1 VRGIPRRQRGAL
13 PAVLRVSDARPRH
26 LPTSRGLLR
35 AALNW
40 RYLVW
45 PATVVLLVANAVMVA
60 LSGALIVA
68 GSDAL
73 DFEVY
78 RVMAERYPL
87 GTMYE
92 SHDWWYQPRYSPV
105 AVVPLSIVAWLGQDV
120 WRLMHFAALIGLPG
134 WTRLVALGTYP
145 FWLDVHAGN
154 VLIVVTVAAYWAV
167 RGNRW
172 GIAATLLLALLI
184 PRPMM
189 LPIVVWV
196 LWKHPAWRWGFAVL
210 FGVHLVAVAATGYA
224 SDWIAILLTATEGGS
239 GVGSFLNAA
248 PSAFM
253 GLWWMALAVPAAI
266 WALSRGASRDGRTA
280 PPALL
285 AAALL
290 LDLAGRPVASTLPRV
305 THGAGHCAT
314 GARLPSAQLIRAG
327 RRVWT
332 HPPGRFVR
340 HPPAVTPGRSLCP
353 NRRRR
358 EAGRGRQARCRLG
371 RHPRVRE

>member
-1 VRGIPRRQRGAL
+1 
-13 PAVLRVSDARPRH
+13 
-26 LPTSRGLLR
+26 
-35 AALNW
+35 
-40 RYLVW
+40 
-45 PATVVLLVANAVMVA
+45 MVA

-266 WALSRGASRDGRTA
+266 WALSRGHPATA
-280 PPALL
+280 GLLLQPYWLPHYFLILL
-285 AAALL
+285 A
-290 LDLAGRPVASTLPRV
+290 DQWR
-305 THGAGHCAT
+305 
-314 GARLPSAQLIRAG
+314 RLFRGSRTVLGIA
-327 RRVWT
+327 
-332 HPPGRFVR
+332 
-340 HPPAVTPGRSLCP
+340 
-353 NRRRR
+353 RR
-358 EAGRGRQARCRLG
+358 EHAFLARSSSGRAVECGRIHRGDLSATLRR
-371 RHPRVRE
+371 